1 MLELM
6 QIHNHWIELVNVN
19 PFMIFS
25 HLPFLSTHL
34 VILMVYFT
42 TIRQVNP
49 DYSTVSIE
57 QYIIFDSFTLAV
69 NIWDLNC
76 ETCCVSETGSA
87 FVYRPERMESEAFI
101 TKH

>member
-1 MLELM
+1 MNDNFVKSNNSLSDMLELM
-6 QIHNHWIELVNVN
+6 QMHNHWIVLVNVN
-19 PFMIFS
+19 AFIILSCISFQ
-25 HLPFLSTHL
+25 STHL

-49 DYSTVSIE
+49 DYSIVSLE

-76 ETCCVSETGSA
+76 ETCCS
-87 FVYRPERMESEAFI
+87 
-101 TKH
+101 